1 MKSSASEP
9 GPSINESMEDVWAPT
24 IFFGQSEVCPNP
36 KHIFVLL
43 YFKLLS
49 RPSVKNYFII
59 NFKHFYYNFH
69 TSMIEHRNV
78 SVLICHFPLP

>member
-1 MKSSASEP
+1 MLSMFKAFQQLCLAVRA
-9 GPSINESMEDVWAPT
+9 GLSILGGEGGGGGA
-24 IFFGQSEVCPNP
+24 G

-59 NFKHFYYNFH
+59 NFKHFYYNFQ

-78 SVLICHFPLP
+78 SVLICHFPIP

>member
-1 MKSSASEP
+1 MLSMFKAFLQLSLSVRA
-9 GPSINESMEDVWAPT
+9 GLSILVGGCGA
-24 IFFGQSEVCPNP
+24 G

-59 NFKHFYYNFH
+59 NFKHFYYNFQ
-69 TSMIEHRNV
+69 TCMIEHINV
-78 SVLICHFPLP
+78 SVLICHFPIP